1 MWEKVQII
9 MNQVFDAVSG
19 ALKVQLTGSTVEE
32 VLTQDDAVSNVL
44 TFTAPIFSIEIWH
57 EEEDPQEFGVNGLTL
72 IVAPGGWRSPVGGTP
87 SDEVTI
93 PAGVNCIISRLV

>member
-1 MWEKVQII
+1 VWEKVQII

-72 IVAPGGWRSPVGGTP
+72 VVAPGGWRSPVGGTP